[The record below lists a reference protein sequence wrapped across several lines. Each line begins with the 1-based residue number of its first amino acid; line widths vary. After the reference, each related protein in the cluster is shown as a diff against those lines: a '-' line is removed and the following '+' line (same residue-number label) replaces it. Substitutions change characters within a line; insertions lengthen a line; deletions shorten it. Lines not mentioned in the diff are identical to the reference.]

1 MASDFGIEEPQSDK
15 ARIVELVN
23 MNLQQAT
30 NFGELAKRF
39 DALKVELKEAK
50 AHEIEAWDAKS
61 AQGDENWKFI
71 ENLKSERDAALAQVG
86 ELGAR
91 LEEAEDVL
99 RAMASYV
106 GNGGYNADTVDPKV
120 FEAKIRE
127 GIDFI
132 IRVEVNRALSDAD
145 TRAHA
150 WWAHTGPHKS
160 LREAI
165 HNGTPAWVRGT
176 EEARKRGA
184 EHGE

>member
-1 MASDFGIEEPQSDK
+1 MTANPSSLQARLDAMVREADK
-15 ARIVELVN
+15 NVYGHAEDCRLRECGDSCSCGLVEQNIALDLLRQLAESEAKVKALN
-23 MNLQQAT
+23 A
-30 NFGELAKRF
+30 ELAANA
-39 DALKVELKEAK
+39 ALEAK
-50 AHEIEAWDAKS
+50 LGDA
-61 AQGDENWKFI
+61 E
-71 ENLKSERDAALAQVG
+71 
-86 ELGAR
+86 GA
-91 LEEAEDVL
+91 L

-106 GNGGYNADTVDPKV
+106 GNGGYNAGTVDPKV

-165 HNGTPAWVRGT
+165 HNGTPAWVR
-176 EEARKRGA
+176 EPEASRKKGA